1 MKAEKKTDE
10 KKEKKEVLEA
20 KEVKEK
26 KATGKKTK
34 ATEEKPTEEKTK
46 AAEKEAAKEK
56 VAEKKPAAKKTK
68 AAEKAPADEKA
79 AEKKPA
85 AKKAKAAEKAPA
97 EEKAAEKKPAEK
109 KTKAAEKAPAEEKAA
124 EKKPAAKKTKAAEKA
139 PAEEKAAEKKPAE
152 KKAKAAEKAPAEE
165 KPAEKKPAE
174 KKAKAAE
181 KAPAEEKAAE
191 DKAAEK
197 KPAEK
202 KPSKKKSVKKSAKVL
217 ESILDLNANNIWDY
231 DEYAIADA
239 WERERKEEDF
249 SISEMKLLNTIR
261 LAFEV
266 VHYNPDDEREAAKYE
281 KGDWAKIVHCK
292 EAKGCVAIR
301 RKTIERITDLSY
313 ENIRHI
319 STAMLLELINRN
331 FGGGWDSISLAIRD
345 IIETG
350 FEISTTQLPQSRIH
364 IPGGTL
370 DKKVAQ
376 GFEVLEI
383 PKGTWVEAIFAK
395 KKDPVEKIHMEMP
408 DREYDEDGNLIPL
421 PDDMNDK
428 DDLDA
433 DETLDNDDTYFS
445 SLTPEAEMSDLE
457 AEGLAIEDVGEGEE
471 EE

>member
-68 AAEKAPADEKA
+68 AAEKAPA
-79 AEKKPA
+79 
-85 AKKAKAAEKAPA
+85 
-97 EEKAAEKKPAEK
+97 EEKAVEKKPAEK
-109 KTKAAEKAPAEEKAA
+109 KT
-124 EKKPAAKKTKAAEKA
+124 
-139 PAEEKAAEKKPAE
+139 
-152 KKAKAAEKAPAEE
+152 KAAEKAPAEE

-174 KKAKAAE
+174 KKTKAAE

-202 KPSKKKSVKKSAKVL
+202 KPSKKKSAKKSAKVL
-217 ESILDLNANNIWDY
+217 ENILDLNANNIWDY

-266 VHYNPDDEREAAKYE
+266 VHYNPDDEREAPKYE

-445 SLTPEAEMSDLE
+445 SLTPEAEMNDLE
-457 AEGLAIEDVGEGEE
+457 AEGLAIEDVSEGEE